1 MQVYTRTG
9 DDGNTHLASGKRVPK
24 HALRVEI
31 YGECDELNSVLGLA
45 ISLCEGPL
53 EGLGADLTNEQHLLF
68 ELGSELAGFEARPNT
83 SVILQADIDRL
94 EKRMDSCR
102 ASRNEGF
109 CAARWKPGQR
119 CPSREPH
126 SLPSSGTPDDARPAN
141 KQQPGSRWSNRN
153 PRRSVALHQ
162 SPVRLSLC
170 LRQICKL
177 PQRPTGR
184 TLGVARAKNQK
195 RRRLTARDY
204 CDNR

>member
-94 EKRMDSCR
+94 EKRMDSMLAALPEMKAFVLPGGNP
-102 ASRNEGF
+102 AS
-109 CAARWKPGQR
+109 A
-119 CPSREPH
+119 
-126 SLPSSGTPDDARPAN
+126 
-141 KQQPGSRWSNRN
+141 
-153 PRRSVALHQ
+153 ALHVSRTVCRRLERQ
-162 SPVRLSLC
+162 MTRALQTNNNQDPDGRTVIRAEALRYINRLSDYLFVC
-170 LRQICKL
+170 ARYANFLSG
-177 PQRPTGR
+177 RPDVR
-184 TLGVARAKNQK
+184 WESRARKTRK
-195 RRRLTARDY
+195 EEG
-204 CDNR
+204 